1 MNKFDSKI
9 LLKDVSGL
17 EPYEDWWNYEVQ
29 IKEITYKG
37 ELINLHT
44 HPIYNYKNLEHQMNS
59 PYYVLISI
67 LDLFSIEYREYDYS
81 PDNYDKYLIDILN
94 KNGFEVLFEAHD
106 DLIKYETKGIVSAI
120 NPKYKK
126 LSKIDD
132 FIFAEDISYNF
143 LYDVFKGIKV
153 DSILSYIK
161 ISSVKNHNCSVL
173 SDKILQNI
181 LNTYGTTLSFYKLLY
196 DAINTNI
203 IGENNDRTN

>member
-1 MNKFDSKI
+1 MSKLINKLI
-9 LLKDVSGL
+9 VKDVSCF
-17 EPYEDWWNYEVQ
+17 EAYEDWWNYEFNV
-29 IKEITYKG
+29 KY
-37 ELINLHT
+37 LL
-44 HPIYNYKNLEHQMNS
+44 YKNQEININCWCSIEDLLTAVLDTLKIPYREESEEEQLNFPKLCYEKYLVSLLEHN
-59 PYYVLISI
+59 
-67 LDLFSIEYREYDYS
+67 
-81 PDNYDKYLIDILN
+81 N
-94 KNGFEVLFEAHD
+94 FEVLFEAHD

-143 LYDVFKGIKV
+143 LHDVFKGIKV